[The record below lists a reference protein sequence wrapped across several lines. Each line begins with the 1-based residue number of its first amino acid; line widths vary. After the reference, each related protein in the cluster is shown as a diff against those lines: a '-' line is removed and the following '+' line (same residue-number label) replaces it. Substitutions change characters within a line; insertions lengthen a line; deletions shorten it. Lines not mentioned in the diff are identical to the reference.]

1 MAATT
6 RKFSRTFWISLTGLL
21 IVIVTAAV
29 AYLGPRAADAI
40 DRAEQRRRFWDL
52 VAQYREWGQQQRE
65 IYKLQVRFPPPP
77 HPPYTGP
84 RDPYHIM
91 QPEDW
96 QRAEDSI
103 QASLEVS
110 QFTVRVHELRKLA
123 DAFPPEKSSAITG
136 AIEDFNRQTIIGPGT
151 EPSEAGLKTSDAFLK
166 LLDDLQKLK

>member
-1 MAATT
+1 
-6 RKFSRTFWISLTGLL
+6 
-21 IVIVTAAV
+21 
-29 AYLGPRAADAI
+29 
-40 DRAEQRRRFWDL
+40 
-52 VAQYREWGQQQRE
+52 
-65 IYKLQVRFPPPP
+65 
-77 HPPYTGP
+77 
-84 RDPYHIM
+84 M